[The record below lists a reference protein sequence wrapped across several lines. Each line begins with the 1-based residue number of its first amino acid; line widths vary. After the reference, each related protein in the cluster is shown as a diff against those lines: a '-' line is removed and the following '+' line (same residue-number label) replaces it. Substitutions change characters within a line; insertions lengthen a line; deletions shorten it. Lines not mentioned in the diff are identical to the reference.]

1 MCVEQGRCL
10 AEGVTV
16 NARGLSWTEFRLSGQ
31 SRETSPHSLQLPLR
45 PGRRAALGGRA
56 GVAGPTSRARVA
68 AGSAPRACLLRAAG
82 GPGAGPSQASPP
94 GRPAARGG
102 ARGLSPGAG
111 EFWESPAQGG
121 GPAAARA
128 AVRAARR
135 ARRARSEVAAPGGG
149 APARGRTG
157 GGGGRPP
164 SGSGGGAPRLCLPG
178 CASRALARLCA
189 LLASAPPL
197 THSSG
202 DTRRR

>member
-16 NARGLSWTEFRLSGQ
+16 HARGLSWTEFRLSGQ

-149 APARGRTG
+149 APRGAGPDGRRGRQTPE
-157 GGGGRPP
+157 RERRRRAPAVPP
-164 SGSGGGAPRLCLPG
+164 GLRLPG
-178 CASRALARLCA
+178 TCPALRAPGIR
-189 LLASAPPL
+189 SAA
-197 THSSG
+197 
-202 DTRRR
+202 DTQ